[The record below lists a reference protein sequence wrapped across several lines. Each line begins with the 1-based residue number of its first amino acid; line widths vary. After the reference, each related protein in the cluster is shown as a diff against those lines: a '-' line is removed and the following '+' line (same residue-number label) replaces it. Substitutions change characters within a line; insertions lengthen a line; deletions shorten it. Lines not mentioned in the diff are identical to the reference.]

1 MSETFISEYRKLV
14 FSLCQE
20 LSAENL
26 NSLIVKYLLRD
37 LLTTREIEGANS
49 PTDLFVFLEQRNML
63 GSDNSMHLLK
73 DLLTQM
79 KRKDLVRKLQDFE
92 RKQLGEPAIVAINKT
107 ARNGIRR
114 AVNMEGIQD
123 CVSDDE
129 QTSLVPGNNN
139 AYVQRGKLSFIP
151 SLRKHT
157 LRYCKNILFIF

>member
-1 MSETFISEYRKLV
+1 
-14 FSLCQE
+14 
-20 LSAENL
+20 
-26 NSLIVKYLLRD
+26 

-139 AYVQRGKLSFIP
+139 AYVQRGYQVMLSDV
-151 SLRKHT
+151 SAT
-157 LRYCKNILFIF
+157 V

>member
-1 MSETFISEYRKLV
+1 MSIAYISEYRKFT

-20 LSAENL
+20 LSTEDL
-26 NSLIVKYLLRD
+26 NSLKYLLRD
-37 LLTTREIEGANS
+37 LLTIREIEAANS

-92 RKQLGEPAIVAINKT
+92 RKQLGEPAIVAINKA

-123 CVSDDE
+123 CVADGE

-157 LRYCKNILFIF
+157 LRYCRNILLIF